1 MYTPPVTPWE
11 LVIPEAGSLT
21 DLSEGAIEG
30 RISDWGEVV
39 TRYPYGNVG
48 MDHLLSKEKNQ
59 YKLRV
64 LAGLHG
70 FLPGFEGSIPSI
82 VL

>member
-1 MYTPPVTPWE
+1 MLYTPPVTPWE

-21 DLSEGAIEG
+21 WQQEGAIEG

-48 MDHLLSKEKNQ
+48 MDHLLSMEKDLNL
-59 YKLRV
+59 YV
-64 LAGLHG
+64 
-70 FLPGFEGSIPSI
+70 SS
-82 VL
+82 